1 MDWLN
6 YHHLLYF
13 RTVAK
18 EGGLRLA
25 SEKLKVSQPSISA
38 QVRALEEA
46 LGEKLFERKGRALQL
61 TEMGQ
66 FAYGY
71 AEEIFSLGSEFLAAV
86 KSQEPARK
94 RPPRFTIGIEDS
106 FPKLLSFEI
115 LRPVFELNPG
125 VQVICREGKSE
136 ELVAQLANHRLEAVL
151 ADEPATGSTKF
162 KVFSHLLGRSVVTVC
177 APQNLAR
184 TIKRGFPRSLTDA
197 PMLLPTP
204 NTTLRR
210 SLDEWF
216 HGAGITPRVVAEFED
231 AALMKIAAANGK
243 GAIAVPSVTV
253 EECVTRFQLVSVGTV
268 KSCSDSFY
276 LITGER
282 RTAHPAAKLITDRAR
297 SLVFK

>member
-13 RTVAK
+13 WTVAK

-38 QVRALEEA
+38 QVHALEAA
-46 LGEKLFERKGRALQL
+46 LGEKLFQRKGRSLEL

-66 FAYGY
+66 FAFGY
-71 AEEIFSLGSEFLAAV
+71 AEEIFSLGTEFIAAV
-86 KSQEPARK
+86 TSLKPTRK

-115 LRPVFELNPG
+115 LKPVFAIEPRIH
-125 VQVICREGKSE
+125 VVCREGKSE
-136 ELVAQLANHRLEAVL
+136 DLVGQLAHHRLDAVL

-162 KVFSHLLGRSVVTVC
+162 KVFSHLLGRSVVTIC
-177 APQNLAR
+177 APAKLAR
-184 TIKRGFPRSLTDA
+184 GLRRGFPHSLRDA
-197 PMLLPTP
+197 PMLLPTA

-216 HGAGITPRVVAEFED
+216 HASGIAPRVVAEFED
-231 AALMKIAAANGK
+231 AALMKIAAANGE
-243 GAIAVPSVTV
+243 GFIAVPSVTV
-253 EECVTRFQLVSVGTV
+253 DECVTRFQLVKVGTV
-268 KSCSDSFY
+268 KACSDSFY

-282 RTAHPAAKLITDRAR
+282 RTLHPAVRLIAEQAR